1 MKPAYIAIIAVAV
14 IAIAGVGIYF
24 AISNGSSDDK
34 LDIDK
39 LKDDIVVGD
48 NIALEM
54 SVSVNNE
61 REIEMSAYDM
71 LTNSIYY
78 ALDGGE
84 KVGTETLTFKGKAV
98 ECDIYE
104 FTILGNNKYWVDP
117 TTMIIY
123 KNVSEVGSSISSVL
137 ADTNLDTSLTLE
149 EQELVKGSFVSF
161 NFSLDTT
168 VTGVKIDLAGIRSFT
183 VTSIV
188 DEETVNVKSAND
200 LSGKA
205 DVKET
210 VVAINGDELTLD
222 ASEEKV
228 TKDQFRSFVSFDY
241 FKKYLKTMGTV
252 VEGEKKPM
260 GVMDVATGKRNITE
274 QDLELDNGDSKT
286 TYTFQYGDKGVLY
299 SIKYGENTTGVV
311 IIIKN
316 SSLIVKA

>member
-48 NIALEM
+48 NI
-54 SVSVNNE
+54 SF
-61 REIEMSAYDM
+61 EMSASSYNEYETEASAYNL
-71 LTNSIYY
+71 LTSTIYY
-78 ALDGGE
+78 DYEGGE
-84 KVGTETLTFKGKAV
+84 KIDTDTITYKGISV
-98 ECDIYE
+98 ECDVY
-104 FTILGNNKYWVDP
+104 KYVTTSFWVNP
-117 TTMIIY
+117 STMIIY
-123 KNVSEVGSSISSVL
+123 KSVTDSESQSTAIL
-137 ADTNLDTSLTLE
+137 ADTNLDLSLTLE
-149 EQELVKGSFVSF
+149 EQELMKGSFINFTYSF
-161 NFSLDTT
+161 KNDI
-168 VTGVKIDLAGIRSFT
+168 TGVAIELSGSRSFT
-183 VTSIV
+183 VTSVV
-188 DEETVNVKSAND
+188 DEETVNYKSVND
-200 LSGKA
+200 LSGKV

-210 VVAINGDELTLD
+210 VVAIDGDELTLD
-222 ASEEKV
+222 VSKEKV

-274 QDLELDNGDSKT
+274 QDLELDDGDSKT